1 MSDVNVLVVFY
12 SRHGTTE
19 KLALA
24 AGLGAIQARANIR
37 LRRLADLADRQTIEA
52 NASWLENL
60 DRMNRDYVA
69 PRPAD
74 PLWADVIVLA
84 TPRESSVEIER
95 YCASLE
101 PGDTI
106 SGKIAAPL
114 APGDDDAV
122 LRPIHAAAACA
133 GLIVAP
139 PSKGAGDALA
149 AARAFGQ
156 RVTRMARSLKQGQQS
171 TL

>member
-19 KLALA
+19 KVALA

-37 LRRLADLADRQTIEA
+37 LRRVADLADRKTIEA
-52 NASWLENL
+52 SASWKENV
-60 DRMNRDYVA
+60 DRMSRDYVA

-74 PLWADVIVLA
+74 PVWADVIILG
-84 TPRESSVEIER
+84 TPSQSSAEIEH
-95 YCASLE
+95 YCALLE
-101 PGDTI
+101 SGD
-106 SGKIAAPL
+106 SMAGKIAAPL
-114 APGDDDAV
+114 ASGDDESV
-122 LRPIHAAAACA
+122 LKPIYAAAACA

-139 PSKGAGDALA
+139 APSGYSDPLA

-156 RVTRMARSLKQGQQS
+156 RITLMARALKRQVS
-171 TL
+171 